1 MLYLV
6 DVLDIPTPGSP
17 SKRPARLLASY
28 DIESQNE
35 AEAQSLALTRFH
47 ESKPLGNYDTLI
59 AKVRSTGME
68 AS

>member
-1 MLYLV
+1 
-6 DVLDIPTPGSP
+6 
-17 SKRPARLLASY
+17 
-28 DIESQNE
+28 
-35 AEAQSLALTRFH
+35 LALTRFH